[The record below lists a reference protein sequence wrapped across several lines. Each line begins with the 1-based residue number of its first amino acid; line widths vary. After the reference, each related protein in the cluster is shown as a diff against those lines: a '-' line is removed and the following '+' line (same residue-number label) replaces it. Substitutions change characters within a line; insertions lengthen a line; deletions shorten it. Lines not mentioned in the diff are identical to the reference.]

1 VRFHFIFSAVI
12 AFVAATMLTKCGNS
26 SVVWEHY
33 DQCALEN
40 PSFLAMAECGRR
52 KRLAACEP
60 NNTCSPEGTM
70 FMQYVDSLVLLV
82 KKKELTEAE
91 AMRRYTEYKSGTV
104 APVGSGGL
112 GARQVALSCD
122 PIIFFEGVPDLVLK
136 FTIFRSGQSFCDL
149 VRSWYRVD
157 PASTRNI
164 PAARS

>member
-1 VRFHFIFSAVI
+1 MRGDRHIRKRLVDWLEKLGLGQHAQRFAENDISFVGIRLNHGVRGRQVVRFHFIFSAVI

-91 AMRRYTEYKSGTV
+91 AMRRYTQYKSGGT
-104 APVGSGGL
+104 PL
-112 GARQVALSCD
+112 H
-122 PIIFFEGVPDLVLK
+122 P
-136 FTIFRSGQSFCDL
+136 
-149 VRSWYRVD
+149 
-157 PASTRNI
+157 
-164 PAARS
+164 